1 MVRFLLGTSFSGWA
15 LITGRRLF
23 LSECETVRCS
33 LGTEAYYK
41 KWLNLPDSSSHV
53 ILEFISNVIDIN
65 EIITLS

>member
-41 KWLNLPDSSSHV
+41 KWLNLPDNLSHV
-53 ILEFISNVIDIN
+53 ILDFISDVTDRN
-65 EIITLS
+65 EIMKLF